1 MGIAIG
7 ERSEQTMG
15 GSTYPTMDPG
25 ATGPVF
31 NDLDGLAAPGVY
43 FLRGGGER
51 SKEGG
56 AVISKVV
63 VAR

>member
-1 MGIAIG
+1 
-7 ERSEQTMG
+7 
-15 GSTYPTMDPG
+15 MDPG